1 MSDNRIPLSESL
13 PVNIQ
18 DMIVSMLDQN
28 QGTIWTR
35 VNISNRLIE
44 IRNTIDKAITIFE
57 QQKKTGNTKKK

>member
-57 QQKKTGNTKKK
+57 QQKKIGNTKKK